1 MRDLF
6 EQMDPDN
13 KIFLCITLY
22 LVISFIIAYL
32 LLSIKGL
39 LFKLD
44 IFIKAWIIRNLY

>member
-13 KIFLCITLY
+13 KALLCIILY
-22 LVISFIIAYL
+22 LIISFMISYL

-44 IFIKAWIIRNLY
+44 TFIKDWIIKNLY